1 MKKIIDKK
9 ESLLVLVIISIF
21 VLIILGFSINIIN
34 KVKDLTLQA
43 NLSSINTLILE
54 YYLERNS
61 FPEENNCNIKE
72 DCFNLKKK
80 ILTLFTKDDIYYN
93 SNGKDYILYS
103 PSFINNKMY
112 FLTGS
117 DLLIEKVL
125 EIPKL

>member
-1 MKKIIDKK
+1 
-9 ESLLVLVIISIF
+9 
-21 VLIILGFSINIIN
+21 IIN

-112 FLTGS
+112 FVTGS